1 MLSFSNVNFVKSHQ
15 RTEPSSSLPG
25 PGIVCRPVCHFLR
38 NSVEREV
45 LGIISAGLGEGG
57 DDRRRVRPRS
67 VMIYHEFRWTSP
79 TPGPGRKDDMSWTT
93 PTPAE
98 GGTR

>member
-1 MLSFSNVNFVKSHQ
+1 MLSFSNVNFVTSHQ

-57 DDRRRVRPRS
+57 DDRRRERPRS
-67 VMIYHEFRWTSP
+67 VMIYHEAQVEQSVPLAR
-79 TPGPGRKDDMSWTT
+79 
-93 PTPAE
+93 E
-98 GGTR
+98 